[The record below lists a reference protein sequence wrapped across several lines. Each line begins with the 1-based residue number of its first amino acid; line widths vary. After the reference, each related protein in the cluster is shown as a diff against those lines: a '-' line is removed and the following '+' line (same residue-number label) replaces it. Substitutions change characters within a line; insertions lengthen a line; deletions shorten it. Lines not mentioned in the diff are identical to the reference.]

1 MRPSAKALTI
11 CFAFVFSF
19 GYFVSDVIGIA
30 SYEQGTGEPPYG
42 LAIQSDAQGVKLYGE
57 LFVEHYDYQF
67 IIDPP
72 SKTAAVLSVVVRLRK
87 GNQLNT
93 FFADLDCSVG
103 SPLRPICANGRYDVT
118 QAEVIQNAIIEEMK
132 VRVLLKFSMDTTLGI
147 KLKNIEEFGV
157 VTNGATPLSAMGLA
171 AIELAVK

>member
-1 MRPSAKALTI
+1 MRLSAKALTI
-11 CFAFVFSF
+11 CFAFIISF
-19 GYFVSDVIGIA
+19 GYFASDVMGIA

-42 LAIQSDAQGVKLYGE
+42 LAIQSDAQGIKLYGE
-57 LFVEHYDYQF
+57 LFVEHYNY
-67 IIDPP
+67 DP
-72 SKTAAVLSVVVRLRK
+72 SAKTAEVLTVVVRLRK

-93 FFADLDCSVG
+93 FFAELKCPNSSLPCDG
-103 SPLRPICANGRYDVT
+103 GRYDVT
-118 QAEVIQNAIIEEMK
+118 QAEVIQNAIIAAM
-132 VRVLLKFSMDTTLGI
+132 RSQVLQKFSMDPALGI

>member
-1 MRPSAKALTI
+1 MRHPAKALTI
-11 CFAFVFSF
+11 CFAFIISF
-19 GYFVSDVIGIA
+19 GYFASDVMGIA
-30 SYEQGTGEPPYG
+30 SYEQGTGEPPHG

-57 LFVEHYDYQF
+57 LFVEHYDYQT
-67 IIDPP
+67 IISPP

-87 GNQLNT
+87 GNQLKT
-93 FFADLDCSVG
+93 FFAELDCTIGLPS
-103 SPLRPICANGRYDVT
+103 SICTNGRYDVT
-118 QAEVIQNAIIEEMK
+118 QAEVIQNAIIAAMK
-132 VRVLLKFSMDTTLGI
+132 ADVLSAFNMDTTLGI